1 MIRHSR
7 DMLKRVLQAAL
18 PMVIL
23 IGIVIGSCQIHIS
36 RIGSDMQAVYVKA
49 SVNEIL
55 EDYANNTPFVGN
67 QKVLAT
73 VARLV
78 NMRGVPEN
86 WRIPILTRE
95 GRFVTLAQKSSPC
108 CRKTAM
114 VLSLAPCITT
124 TGRI

>member
-7 DMLKRVLQAAL
+7 DMLKRVLQVVS

-55 EDYANNTPFVGN
+55 EDYTNDTPFVGN

-73 VARLV
+73 VTSGEYAGRTCELENSNSYQRGALCYPGTKIIALLQEKGAAR
-78 NMRGVPEN
+78 
-86 WRIPILTRE
+86 
-95 GRFVTLAQKSSPC
+95 RF
-108 CRKTAM
+108 
-114 VLSLAPCITT
+114 
-124 TGRI
+124 TG

>member
-7 DMLKRVLQAAL
+7 DMLKRVLQVVL

-55 EDYANNTPFVGN
+55 
-67 QKVLAT
+67 
-73 VARLV
+73 
-78 NMRGVPEN
+78 
-86 WRIPILTRE
+86 
-95 GRFVTLAQKSSPC
+95 
-108 CRKTAM
+108 
-114 VLSLAPCITT
+114 
-124 TGRI
+124 